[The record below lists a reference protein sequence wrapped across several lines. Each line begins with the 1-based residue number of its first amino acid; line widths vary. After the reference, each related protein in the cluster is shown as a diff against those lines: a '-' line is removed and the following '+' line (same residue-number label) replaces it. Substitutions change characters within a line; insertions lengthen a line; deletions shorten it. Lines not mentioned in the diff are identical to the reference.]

1 MNYRVFLILSS
12 LLLANKAE
20 APVHVPSKEEER
32 EQQQQM
38 NKRLTEQKE
47 QKAKDEQQRIRN
59 QRRY

>member
-32 EQQQQM
+32 DQNIEMDRRLKEQEAQKSQRRTTK
-38 NKRLTEQKE
+38 NKRS
-47 QKAKDEQQRIRN
+47 A
-59 QRRY
+59 